1 MGRSSQNLYLL
12 SQVYKSQENKF
23 QSPFLI
29 IKGTMTR
36 REGTC
41 NVVVN
46 EMQPFNA
53 LDKTLQSKDYLQLKD
68 ELGLDHYEGRIWQGW
83 HHHVTLTM
91 HAFGYG
97 SCQWYVVKS
106 SGCASTVDG
115 NLSLLWH
122 VIRWRM
128 DSS

>member
-12 SQVYKSQENKF
+12 SQVYESQENKF

-46 EMQPFNA
+46 EVQPFNA
-53 LDKTLQSKDYLQLKD
+53 LDKTLQSKD
-68 ELGLDHYEGRIWQGW
+68 
-83 HHHVTLTM
+83 
-91 HAFGYG
+91 
-97 SCQWYVVKS
+97 
-106 SGCASTVDG
+106 
-115 NLSLLWH
+115 
-122 VIRWRM
+122 WR
-128 DSS
+128 